1 MFLEDPSLSYMI
13 SSSNDVVGL
22 NSYLY
27 SRNYN
32 MGDLSSFYEN
42 HFEKSV
48 IAVSNVDNN
57 EMRRDAIHIMEHYN
71 LDYIIVKYRG
81 NKDIKKILRDG
92 SEKPLGLEMYNT
104 DSDKR
109 SYILNEIS
117 FSFIEKQS
125 YFKPKKPT
133 DFKAGMII
141 EYYSGR
147 DWLQREV
154 VNPESEYNKMYKLL
168 MKYDKVRILC

>member
-32 MGDLSSFYEN
+32 TGDISSYYQN
-42 HFEKSV
+42 QFEKSI

-57 EMRRDAIHIMEHYN
+57 EMRRDAVHIMEHYN
-71 LDYIIVKYRG
+71 LEHMIIKYRG
-81 NKDIKKILRDG
+81 GDIKKVFRDG
-92 SEKPLGLEMYNT
+92 SEKPLGVEMYNT
-104 DSDKR
+104 DADRR

-117 FSFIEKQS
+117 FSFVEKQA

-133 DFKAGMII
+133 DFKAGMIV
-141 EYYSGR
+141 EYYSGK

-154 VNPESEYNKMYKLL
+154 INPEVEYNKMYKLL